1 VSVDWGNAA
10 KEFFDE
16 QPHPMGHGMKIKE
29 FATAVKLA
37 TMVKFGGHAE
47 PHEAALFWREFAPNG
62 VPIMPPQEFEHAI
75 DRLAPLSFTFHG
87 RPPSMQ
93 EIVNLK
99 DKLPHEARRY
109 FSDLPDQHYP
119 HVTAGDMVK
128 TIQAG
133 NVHARN
139 LIGRPVLKNEAA
151 EMIHSGESP
160 PAYYARLKED
170 ADSKDPAKA
179 MLATQNVLPTQERGD
194 AGSGGSAPPGGLPA
208 RQ

>member
-1 VSVDWGNAA
+1 MSVDWGNAA

-16 QPHPMGHGMKIKE
+16 QPHPQGHGLKIKE

-62 VPIMPPQEFEHAI
+62 VPIMSPQEFEHSI

-93 EIVNLK
+93 EIINLK
-99 DKLPHEARRY
+99 DKQPHEARKY
-109 FSDLPDQHYP
+109 FADLPDQHYP
-119 HVTAGDMVK
+119 HVSAGDMVK

-139 LIGRPVLKNEAA
+139 LIGRSVLKNEAA

-170 ADSKDPAKA
+170 ADSKDPAKT
-179 MLATQNVLPTQERGD
+179 MLPSSNGLPTEIRGD
-194 AGSGGSAPPGGLPA
+194 SGSGSPPSPGGLPT

>member
-1 VSVDWGNAA
+1 MSIDWGKAS

-16 QPHPMGHGMKIKE
+16 QPHPQGHGLKIKE

-47 PHEAALFWREFAPNG
+47 AHEAAMFWQEFAPG
-62 VPIMPPQEFEHAI
+62 GQPIMSAQEFEHTI
-75 DRLAPLSFTFHG
+75 DHLAPLSFTFHG

-93 EIVNLK
+93 EIINLK
-99 DKLPHEARRY
+99 DRQPHEARKY
-109 FSDLPDQHYP
+109 FADLPDQHYP

-133 NVHARN
+133 NMHALN
-139 LIGRPVLKNEAA
+139 TIGRPVLKNEAA

-160 PAYYARLKED
+160 PAFYARLKQD

-179 MLATQNVLPTQERGD
+179 MLPSQNVVSTQDGGD
-194 AGSGGSAPPGGLPA
+194 AGGGSGAPSGGLPP

>member
-1 VSVDWGNAA
+1 MSIDWANAA
-10 KEFFDE
+10 KEYMDD
-16 QPHPMGHGMKIKE
+16 QPHPRGHGLKIKE

-47 PHEAALFWREFAPNG
+47 PHEAAMFWRDFAPGG
-62 VPIMPPQEFEHAI
+62 VPIMSPQEFEHAI
-75 DRLAPLSFTFHG
+75 DHLAPLSFTYHG

-93 EIVNLK
+93 EILKLK
-99 DKLPHEARRY
+99 DLAPHEARRY

-119 HVTAGDMVK
+119 HVSAGDMVK

-133 NVHARN
+133 TTHANN
-139 LIGRPVLKNEAA
+139 LIGRPMLKNEAA

-160 PAYYARLKED
+160 PAYYARLKAD
-170 ADSKDPAKA
+170 ADSKDPTKPK
-179 MLATQNVLPTQERGD
+179 LTPQNGLPTQERGNT
-194 AGSGGSAPPGGLPA
+194 GGGGAPPPGGQPT